1 MRDDIRNVLKQHI
14 FIFTVLTARSP
25 CIRLRA
31 VGCALPPQ
39 MARDGG
45 DGMAKRSG
53 GLALEMWRADG
64 HFRGSDVRLQG
75 QIWAELRALGI
86 RPGGLMVEV
95 LEGVATL
102 GGTVRSYAEK
112 MAAGNA
118 AARIPRLQRVD
129 NLIVV
134 APAPANAWADDA
146 LLPIVTS
153 VLRWDS
159 RVPQGRVTA
168 DVVDGHV
175 VLTGS
180 VERDSERAVAEAAVA
195 ALVGVR
201 GVLNRITVPARPAGP
216 QAKAAVRR
224 SLARWLGRDGRRVR
238 VVVRDAA
245 IELRGRVGSPA
256 ERRAAERAVRQVL
269 GDVRLDCQLVI
280 GGWPLGFR

>member
-1 MRDDIRNVLKQHI
+1 MRMPKWLTKRGMDDM
-14 FIFTVLTARSP
+14 
-25 CIRLRA
+25 
-31 VGCALPPQ
+31 GW
-39 MARDGG
+39 
-45 DGMAKRSG
+45 RSG

-64 HFRGSDVRLQG
+64 HSRASDVRLQD
-75 QIWAELRALGI
+75 QIWAGLRALGI
-86 RPGGLMVEV
+86 WPGALLVEV
-95 LEGVATL
+95 HRGLATL

-112 MAAGNA
+112 VLVGNA
-118 AARIPRLQRVD
+118 AARVRRLERID

-134 APAPANAWADDA
+134 VPAPANAWADDA
-146 LLPIVTS
+146 LLPIVTN

-159 RVPQGRVTA
+159 RVPPGLVSA

-180 VERDSERAVAEAAVA
+180 VDRDGDRAAAEAAVS

-224 SLARWLGRDGRRVR
+224 SLARWLGPDGRRVR

-245 IELRGRVGSPA
+245 IELHGRVGSPA

-269 GDVRLDCQLVI
+269 GDVRLDCQLI
-280 GGWPLGFR
+280 IRGRSA